1 MKSENSTGAA
11 DRIMFHGADDDGPHR
26 RPPPY
31 LEFALIGAVVL
42 GMLHLFWV
50 WESRDDNE
58 RILSDATRHFVAR
71 KLDRSC
77 SADGALVERGMPCAD
92 SGGYRFVLGRHGR
105 YEIYAV
111 AGVAPLI
118 VADSAA
124 SPVWTGTA
132 EHLSELERLAAGTE
146 DY

>member
-1 MKSENSTGAA
+1 MTSENSTVSA
-11 DRIMFHGADDDGPHR
+11 DRVMFNGDDDAGPQR
-26 RPPPY
+26 RPHPY
-31 LEFALIGAVVL
+31 LEIALIGAVML
-42 GMLHLFWV
+42 GMLHLFWG
-50 WESRDDNE
+50 SRDDTG

-77 SADGALVERGMPCAD
+77 SADGMLADRGMPCAD

-118 VADSAA
+118 VARSAG
-124 SPVWTGTA
+124 SPVWTGTP
-132 EHLSELERLAAGTE
+132 EQLSELERLAAGTE